1 MRFFPTV
8 AALGVVLTITALPA
22 HAELGGKA
30 ASVDTD
36 RVRLHARVSRSAVA
50 AAGVTQHDLTLG
62 DGTVTRQFTN
72 SGGMVFAVSWNGP
85 MRPNLRQLF
94 GGYYPRLQSAAAKT
108 ARLHARAAFIA
119 NDTDFVVRSGGHPG
133 AFWGY
138 AVLPGQVPAG
148 FDASRLVGQP
158 ATEVL
163 GQ

>member
-1 MRFFPTV
+1 MRFSLTAAIGV
-8 AALGVVLTITALPA
+8 ALISLASQA

-30 ASVDTD
+30 ATVDND
-36 RVRLHARVSRSAVA
+36 RVHLHARISHSAPA
-50 AAGVTQHDLTLG
+50 SGGVTQTEMTLG
-62 DGTVTRQFTN
+62 DGTVTRQFT
-72 SGGMVFAVSWNGP
+72 SSAGVVFAVSWNGP

-94 GGYYPRLQSAAAKT
+94 GGYYSRLQSASAKT
-108 ARLHARAAFIA
+108 ARLHARAAFTA
-119 NDTDFVVRSGGHPG
+119 NDSDFVVRSGGHPG

-138 AVLPGQVPAG
+138 AILPAQVPAG